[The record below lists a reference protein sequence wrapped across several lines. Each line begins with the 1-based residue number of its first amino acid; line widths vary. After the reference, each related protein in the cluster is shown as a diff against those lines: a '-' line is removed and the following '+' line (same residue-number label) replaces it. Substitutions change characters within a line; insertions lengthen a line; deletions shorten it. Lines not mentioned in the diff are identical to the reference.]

1 MAKRVGVFP
10 FAVFLGAFLLF
21 QVQPLIGKYFMP
33 WFGGSP
39 GVWMTCLM
47 FFQVLLLGG
56 YTYAHLL
63 QRLTLRHQ
71 VLVHISLLALT
82 VLAGVVLYFVWG
94 SPILPSIKWRPEHTG
109 RPGWNVF
116 RLLLISIGASYFLL
130 SASSSLLQ
138 AWVHRAKP
146 SSSPYVLY
154 IVSNVAALLALLSYP
169 FLIEPVFTLK
179 TQALLWGGGFLI
191 YLILCLLSARQVWPI
206 LTVEKEGAA
215 TDTAG
220 RPGWKSYLHWIT
232 LAACG
237 VLALMAVSN
246 QMAQDVPPVPFL
258 LVLPLVLFLLT
269 YIIGFTDRLRGLQR
283 YYIWLIPLAC
293 VTAWYLIFKD
303 LNLAIVGKI
312 FGYGFILFSICLF
325 CHNAL
330 YQRKPPS
337 RYLTGFYLSISLGG
351 ALGGVFVAVIAP
363 QIFRLYWEYQ
373 LCLILA
379 AILAIISIYCDRRN
393 PLYLIRHGLWLAV
406 VVLAFFVSKKTIKE
420 NETAVYMGR
429 NFFGSIVVNQ
439 DTVSR
444 QIRGKRE
451 ERFPVFIMY
460 HGRISH
466 GMQVAHP
473 EFRDKPNAYY
483 SESSGAGLALLNHPK
498 RIGGKPMR
506 VGVLGL
512 GGGTLAAYGRSGDLY
527 RFYEINPNV
536 IQLAQHSPWFSY
548 LENSRAH
555 IQIVEGDG
563 RISMEDELKI
573 GSAGYD
579 VLVLDAFS
587 GDQIPM
593 HLLTKE
599 AFDIYL
605 QHLADGGV
613 IAINISNHYLDLLP
627 VLVQAE
633 NHFKLHLAYIAD
645 HPPESP
651 IIHASDWVL
660 LSRDGGFMGQPA
672 IARADSLKK
681 RPIPTVRLWTD
692 NYASLLGLIRP

>member
-1 MAKRVGVFP
+1 
-10 FAVFLGAFLLF
+10 
-21 QVQPLIGKYFMP
+21 
-33 WFGGSP
+33 
-39 GVWMTCLM
+39 M
-47 FFQVLLLGG
+47 FFQLLLLGG
-56 YTYAHLL
+56 YAYAHLL

-71 VLVHISLLALT
+71 VLVHLSLLALT
-82 VLAGVVLYFVWG
+82 VLVGVVLYFVWG
-94 SPILPSIKWRPEHTG
+94 SPILPSVNWRPEHTG
-109 RPGWNVF
+109 RPSWDVF
-116 RLLLISIGASYFLL
+116 RLLLVSIGASYFLL

-146 SSSPYVLY
+146 SNSPYVLY
-154 IVSNVAALLALLSYP
+154 VVSNIAALLALLSYP

-179 TQALLWGGGFLI
+179 TQAILWGGGFLI
-191 YLILCLLSARQVWPI
+191 YVILCLLSARQVWPI

-215 TDTAG
+215 TDAAG
-220 RPGWKSYLHWIT
+220 MPGWKSYLHWIT
-232 LAACG
+232 LAAGG
-237 VLALMAVSN
+237 VLTLMAVSN
-246 QMAQDVPPVPFL
+246 QMTQDVPPVPFL

-269 YIIGFTDRLRGLQR
+269 YIIGFTDLLRGLQK
-283 YYIWLIPLAC
+283 YYIWMIPLAC
-293 VTAWYLIFKD
+293 ITAWYLIFKD
-303 LNLAIVGKI
+303 LNLAIGRKI

-325 CHNAL
+325 CHNEL

-351 ALGGVFVAVIAP
+351 ALAGVFVAVIAP

-379 AILAIISIYCDRRN
+379 AILAIISIYCDRRS

-406 VVLAFFVSKKTIKE
+406 AVLAFFVSKQTLKESKTS
-420 NETAVYMGR
+420 VYMGR
-429 NFFGSIVVNQ
+429 NFFGTIAVDQAVI
-439 DTVSR
+439 SR
-444 QIRGKRE
+444 HVRGKE
-451 ERFPVFIMY
+451 DRFPFFVMY

-466 GMQVAHP
+466 GLQVAHP
-473 EFRDKPNAYY
+473 EFRDKPQAYFG
-483 SESSGAGLALLNHPK
+483 ERSGVGLALLNHPK
-498 RIGGKPMR
+498 RNNGKPMR
-506 VGVLGL
+506 VGVIGL
-512 GGGTLAAYGRSGDLY
+512 GAGTLATYGRSGDLY

-536 IQLAQHSPWFSY
+536 IRLAQNSPWFSY
-548 LENSRAH
+548 LGNSQAQ
-555 IQIVEGDG
+555 IQVIEGDG
-563 RISMEDELKI
+563 RISMENELKI

-605 QHLADGGV
+605 RHLADGGV

-627 VLVQAE
+627 VLVQMG
-633 NHFKLHLAYIAD
+633 NRFNLRLAYIAD

-651 IIHASDWVL
+651 IIYASDWAL
-660 LSRDGGFMGQPA
+660 LSRDGGFMGHQA
-672 IARADSLKK
+672 ITRADSLKK

-692 NYASLLGLIRP
+692 DNANLLSLIRP

>member
-1 MAKRVGVFP
+1 
-10 FAVFLGAFLLF
+10 
-21 QVQPLIGKYFMP
+21 
-33 WFGGSP
+33 
-39 GVWMTCLM
+39 M

-56 YTYAHLL
+56 YAYAHLL

-94 SPILPSIKWRPEHTG
+94 SPILPSIHWRPEHTG
-109 RPGWNVF
+109 HPGWNVF
-116 RLLLISIGASYFLL
+116 RLLLISIGAAYFLL

-169 FLIEPVFTLK
+169 VLIEPLFTLK
-179 TQALLWGGGFLI
+179 TQALLWSGGFSI

-246 QMAQDVPPVPFL
+246 QMTQNIPPVPFL
-258 LVLPLVLFLLT
+258 LILPLVLFLLT
-269 YIIGFTDRLRGLQR
+269 YIIGFTDRLCGVQR

-293 VTAWYLIFKD
+293 VTAWHLIFKD
-303 LNLAIVGKI
+303 QDLAIGRQI
-312 FGYGFILFSICLF
+312 AGYGFILFSICLF

-337 RYLTGFYLSISLGG
+337 RYLTSFYLSISLGG
-351 ALGGVFVAVIAP
+351 AVGGVFVAVIAP

-379 AILAIISIYCDRRN
+379 AILAVISIYCDRRN

-406 VVLAFFVSKKTIKE
+406 VVLAFFVSKKLVKE
-420 NETAVYMGR
+420 NEAAVYMGR
-429 NFFGSIVVNQ
+429 NFFGGLVVDQ
-439 DTVSR
+439 TTVSR
-444 QIRGKRE
+444 PIRGKGE
-451 ERFPVFIMY
+451 ERFPFFTMY

-466 GMQVAHP
+466 GIQVDHP
-473 EFRDKPNAYY
+473 EFRDKPPAYF
-483 SESSGAGLALLNHPK
+483 SEHSGVGRALLNHPK
-498 RIGGKPMR
+498 RISGKPMR

-512 GGGTLAAYGRSGDLY
+512 GVGTLAAYGRPGDLY

-548 LENSRAH
+548 LGNSRAD

-563 RISMEDELKI
+563 RISLEDELKI
-573 GSAGYD
+573 GSVGYD
-579 VLVLDAFS
+579 VLILDAFS
-587 GDQIPM
+587 GDQPPV

-605 QHLADGGV
+605 RHLADGGV
-613 IAINISNHYLDLLP
+613 IAINICNRYLDLLP
-627 VLVQAE
+627 VLIQVG
-633 NHFKLHLAYIAD
+633 NHFNLHLAYIAD
-645 HPPESP
+645 RPPESP
-651 IIHASDWVL
+651 IIYSSDWVL
-660 LSRDGGFMGQPA
+660 LSRDGGFMAQPA
-672 IARADSLKK
+672 IARADALGRRS
-681 RPIPTVRLWTD
+681 IPTIRLWTD
-692 NYASLLGLIRP
+692 DYASLLGLIRP